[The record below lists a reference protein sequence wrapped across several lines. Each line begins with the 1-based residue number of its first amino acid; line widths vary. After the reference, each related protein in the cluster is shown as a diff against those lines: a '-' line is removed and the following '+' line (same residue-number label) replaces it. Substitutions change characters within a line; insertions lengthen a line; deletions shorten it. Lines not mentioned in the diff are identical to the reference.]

1 VDAYVNVNEYELD
14 GDRERQQ
21 ATSAGREQASAER

>member
-1 VDAYVNVNEYELD
+1 VYAYVNEVEVD

-21 ATSAGREQASAER
+21 AASAGREQASAER

>member
-1 VDAYVNVNEYELD
+1 VYAVVNEVEVD

-21 ATSAGREQASAER
+21 AASVGREQASAER